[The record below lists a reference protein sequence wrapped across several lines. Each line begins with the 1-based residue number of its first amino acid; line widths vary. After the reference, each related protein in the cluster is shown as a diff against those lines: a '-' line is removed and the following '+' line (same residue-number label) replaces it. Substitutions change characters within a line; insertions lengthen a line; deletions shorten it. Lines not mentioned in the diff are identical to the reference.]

1 MLGRSEGRTP
11 RTGWDVLRRT
21 VRRHRKRTA
30 GFIALLMSW
39 QLCEA
44 FVPVAIGLTIDH
56 GVATGDG
63 AAFLA
68 WAGLLV
74 GLFVVLSY
82 SYRFGSRIGMR
93 AIETEVHLLRME
105 IAGHALDARGLRSD
119 RGSGETLSL
128 ATSDAEEVGYALR
141 MLGYAVASLT
151 AVAVAAVVLLRL
163 DVVLALVVLGGVPVC
178 LVLTQVAT
186 PLVSRRSRAQQERV
200 AGSAGVAVD
209 LVRGIRV
216 LQGIGGEHAAAARY
230 RVASQEARDAGIKV
244 AWARAS
250 LVGLA
255 QVLGGVFLG
264 VVTLLAGRLALQGEI
279 SIGELIAIVGLSQFL
294 VEPITALAEMSAQVA
309 AALGSGQRI
318 ADFLARPL
326 VLSDA
331 PAVSANGDEPA
342 ATASLEL
349 VDVQHGSLTGLDI
362 ASNEGEVLGIVS
374 ADPGDAQALVR
385 VLAAQ
390 VSTADVSGEVRLG
403 GVPVATLDVDAR
415 RGLLVVAPHRADLL
429 EGTLRSNVDPWEGAT
444 DDRLGEVLTASA
456 ADDVT
461 ALRSGGLDAE
471 VTADGTT
478 YSGGQRQRIALAR
491 AFASEAPVLVLH
503 DPTTAV
509 DSVTEGRIA
518 RGIREVRDGRTTWV
532 LTSSP
537 ALLEAADRVVVVR
550 DGRVVAEGTHHT
562 LMDDAGYRELVLR

>member
-1 MLGRSEGRTP
+1 MSDPAP
-11 RTGWDVLRRT
+11 RTGKALLWRT

-30 GFIALLMSW
+30 GFIALLVSW
-39 QLCEA
+39 QLCES
-44 FVPVAIGLTIDH
+44 FVPVVIGLTIDH

-63 AAFLA
+63 DAFVA
-68 WAGLLV
+68 WAGLLI

-82 SYRFGSRIGMR
+82 SYRFGSRIGMQ

-105 IAGHALDARGLRSD
+105 IAGHALDARGLRAD
-119 RGSGETLSL
+119 RGSGETMSL

-141 MLGYAVASLT
+141 MLGYAVASLS
-151 AVAVAAVVLLRL
+151 AVAVAAVVLLRI
-163 DVVLALVVLGGVPVC
+163 DVVLALVVLAGVPVC
-178 LVLTQVAT
+178 LALTQVAT

-200 AGSAGVAVD
+200 ASSAGVAVD

-230 RVASQEARDAGIKV
+230 RVASSEARDAGIKV
-244 AWARAS
+244 AWARAW

-264 VVTLLAGRLALQGEI
+264 VITLLAGRLALEGEI

-294 VEPITALAEMSAQVA
+294 VEPITVLAEMSAQVA

-331 PAVSANGDEPA
+331 PAVKPTGDDPPS
-342 ATASLEL
+342 TADLEL
-349 VDVQHGSLTGLDI
+349 VDLRHGSLAGLSI
-362 ASNEGEVLGIVS
+362 ASKEGEVLGIVS
-374 ADPGDAQALVR
+374 ADPADAHALVR
-385 VLAAQ
+385 VLSAQ
-390 VSTADVSGEVRLG
+390 VPSDEVSGEVRLG
-403 GVPVATLDVDAR
+403 GVSVTGLDVDAR
-415 RGLLVVAPHRADLL
+415 RAVLVVAPHRADLL
-429 EGTLRSNVDPWEGAT
+429 EGTLRSNVDPWDRAA
-444 DDRLGEVLTASA
+444 DDRLAAVLAASA

-471 VTADGTT
+471 VTAEGTT

-491 AFASEAPVLVLH
+491 AFASGAPVLVLH

-518 RGIREVRDGRTTWV
+518 RGIREVRAGRTTWV

-550 DGRVVAEGTHHT
+550 DGRVAAEGTHHT
-562 LMDDAGYRELVLR
+562 LMDDTGYQELVLR